1 MEKKTNAIELWA
13 ENFSKK
19 PIETLT
25 EKLAEA
31 FIKHS
36 FAEMSH
42 SVDEEGL
49 KKLLDEKKGGMASVF
64 WLRVKHR
71 HTYEISVTVA
81 AFFGDCVF
89 KNFGMSTMLANYM
102 QWWAY
107 KRNITKITMR
117 EVAFMFPNGF
127 PTEESWNEAWNE
139 QKVERDEM
147 NGWCSDNGL
156 DYPQLMGSIKEI
168 KTK

>member
-13 ENFSKK
+13 ENFSIK
-19 PIETLT
+19 PIETCT
-25 EKLAEA
+25 EELAKA
-31 FIKHS
+31 FFQHS
-36 FAEMSH
+36 FAEINH
-42 SVDEEGL
+42 SVDEKGL
-49 KKLLDEKKGGMASVF
+49 KKLLDEAKGGMSSVL
-64 WLRVKHR
+64 WLRVKR
-71 HTYEISVTVA
+71 CHTYEISVTVA
-81 AFFGDCVF
+81 AFFGDYVL

-107 KRNITKITMR
+107 KQNTTKITMR

-139 QKVERDEM
+139 QKVERDET

-156 DYPQLMGSIKEI
+156 DYPQLMESIKEI
-168 KTK
+168 NN

>member
-13 ENFSKK
+13 ENFSIK
-19 PIETLT
+19 PIKPCT
-25 EKLAEA
+25 EELVKEFL
-31 FIKHS
+31 KYS
-36 FAEMSH
+36 FAEIKH

-64 WLRVKHR
+64 WLRVKNC
-71 HTYEISVTVA
+71 HTYEISVMVA

-117 EVAFMFPNGF
+117 
-127 PTEESWNEAWNE
+127 
-139 QKVERDEM
+139 
-147 NGWCSDNGL
+147 
-156 DYPQLMGSIKEI
+156 
-168 KTK
+168 

>member
-13 ENFSKK
+13 ESLSKK
-19 PIETLT
+19 PIQTLT
-25 EKLAEA
+25 KELAEV
-31 FIKHS
+31 FITFT
-36 FAEMSH
+36 FAEIEH

-49 KKLLDEKKGGMASVF
+49 KKLLDEKEGGMASVF

-81 AFFGDCVF
+81 AFFGEYI
-89 KNFGMSTMLANYM
+89 KNFGVSTMLANYM

-107 KRNITKITMR
+107 KRKITKITMR
-117 EVAFMFPNGF
+117 EVAHMFPNGF

-139 QKVERDEM
+139 QKVECDEM